1 MDDRQKEP
9 VDPVIVDW
17 FTNTLLPIFSW
28 FLSRL
33 FSGIVDC
40 KVTVVLLHPSTLFK
54 NRVACTW
61 VENNQLFSCAEVL
74 SFQTA
79 SGRRRSRRNLR
90 KLFGPFLR
98 EIKRSREWLLFRHHL
113 QEKWNKLRE
122 AVCDET
128 PPEIPPNSRIEIDI
142 AEQEKKRGEQLSPYS
157 QDDILSVFPI
167 GSTLA
172 DDNLRKRVAFEVD
185 GYPETMHG
193 ILWEASQD
201 WNLLRQVSIRK
212 DSEIWEILNFDPND
226 EPDLEAL
233 MDWALDVGL
242 GEANEDKL
250 MYLSRWF
257 IDRILV
263 SQFILHPYSDKRFVS
278 LQKRVADDLTLEDVV
293 ADDTQET
300 FYRDEAGG
308 LSNLCNHQTELSEEQ
323 RKQLIL
329 DLFAKKGIEYG
340 DLTPK
345 EWSEIFERH
354 DLLRQDYEFSS
365 KTGMSITSY
374 YGPKAHAKEQRWSRI
389 KKKIYGL
396 SNNPKGRV
404 PRALPEGIY

>member
-1 MDDRQKEP
+1 MDDRKKQTI
-9 VDPVIVDW
+9 DPVIVDW
-17 FTNTLLPIFSW
+17 FIKTLLPTFSW
-28 FLSRL
+28 LLSRL
-33 FSGIVDC
+33 FSVALGF
-40 KVTVVLLHPSTLFK
+40 KLTVVFLHPTARYRD
-54 NRVACTW
+54 RVARTW
-61 VENNQLFSCAEVL
+61 VENNQLFSCAEIL

-98 EIKRSREWLLFRHHL
+98 EIKRSREWLLFRHRF

-193 ILWEASQD
+193 LLWEASQD

-212 DSEIWEILNFDPND
+212 DSKIWEILSFDPND
-226 EPDLEAL
+226 EPHLEAL
-233 MDWALDVGL
+233 MDWALDFGL

-257 IDRILV
+257 MDRILV
-263 SQFILHPYSDKRFVS
+263 SQFILHPYSDKRFRS
-278 LQKRVADDLTLEDVV
+278 YTGLE
-293 ADDTQET
+293 
-300 FYRDEAGG
+300 
-308 LSNLCNHQTELSEEQ
+308 QTEGDENKLPLSDEDRLSQFCELAGVEMGTLTGGDSS
-323 RKQLIL
+323 RIL
-329 DLFAKKGIEYG
+329 DILHALDEGYDFASKQGVSMKAYHGEQADSEKTQRQRLFKKLREARGKAK
-340 DLTPK
+340 
-345 EWSEIFERH
+345 
-354 DLLRQDYEFSS
+354 
-365 KTGMSITSY
+365 
-374 YGPKAHAKEQRWSRI
+374 
-389 KKKIYGL
+389 
-396 SNNPKGRV
+396 
-404 PRALPEGIY
+404 